1 MIKLNGHKNSTI
13 SFDVDVKNK
22 GKDELKGFLR
32 LTFESIEY
40 GFSVDLA
47 GGKAKV
53 VIPPL
58 RDIISNITEDSVL
71 ETRLEFVG
79 GGDHVQAWTDQAE
92 IFLPPEVNATVNEE
106 KEEKLEVN
114 ISEVDDEKNVAA
126 KAKLIEDEK
135 IEPSK
140 KTKKKNKPKK
150 KLSMTS
156 RFMGMLD
163 D

>member
-22 GKDELKGFLR
+22 GKDELKGFFR

-40 GFSVDLA
+40 GFNVDLA

-53 VIPPL
+53 VIPAL
-58 RDIISNITEDSVL
+58 RDVISNITEESVL

-92 IFLPPEVNATVNEE
+92 IFLPPEVNAVVNEE
-106 KEEKLEVN
+106 EEDKLKVT
-114 ISEVDDEKNVAA
+114 ITEVDDEKIVAA
-126 KAKLIEDEK
+126 KAKLIED
-135 IEPSK
+135 K
-140 KTKKKNKPKK
+140 KTAKTKTPKKTNKSKK